1 MRVFLRVMKLVDVH
15 CHLES
20 MQFNKDLNEVIKRA
34 EDAGVEFVVNSGTS
48 PDRNRETLELS
59 KKYSLIKCAFGWY
72 PVGNLSKDIEKEI
85 KWIEEHEKDCLIIG
99 EIGLDY
105 AEEEREAA
113 ADRQKEMFRKMIRLA
128 KKLNKPILIHSRK
141 AELEAIEVL
150 EEEKAENVIMHCFNG
165 NMNLIK
171 RVAQNGWYFSV
182 PAVITRLQH
191 FQTLVGMVDLKQ
203 LLTETDAPYLAPV
216 ARERSEPAN
225 VAVTIREIAKIKK
238 LTEEEVAEQ
247 IYNNA
252 KKVLNL

>member
-1 MRVFLRVMKLVDVH
+1 MKLVDVH

-20 MQFNKDLNEVIKRA
+20 MRFKSDLDEVLKRA
-34 EDAGVEFVVNSGTS
+34 KDAGAEFVVNSGTE
-48 PDRNRETLELS
+48 PKRNRETLDLS
-59 KKYSLIKCAFGWY
+59 KKYPLIKCAFGWY
-72 PVGNLSKDIEKEI
+72 PVGNLGKDIEKEM
-85 KWIEEHEKDCLIIG
+85 KWIEDNKDVCLIIG

-105 AEEEREAA
+105 AEESREAHSVE
-113 ADRQKEMFRKMIRLA
+113 QKEMFRKMIRLG

-150 EEEKAENVIMHCFNG
+150 EEEKAEKVIMHCFNG

-171 RVAQNGWYFSV
+171 RAAQNGWYFSV

-203 LLTETDAPYLAPV
+203 LLTETDAPYLAPK
-216 ARERSEPAN
+216 AGERSEPRD

-247 IYNNA
+247 IYENT
-252 KKVLNL
+252 KKILNL